1 MRNVKIEDGRIVIE
15 CDDVNLDDVNQ
26 GLTLSTVENG
36 NVEISVENDPA
47 KVREVLNNLVPIVT
61 RLQQID
67 RDGID
72 AVVGPEGM

>member
-15 CDDVNLDDVNQ
+15 CDDVNLDDVTEE
-26 GLTLSTVENG
+26 LTLSTAENG
-36 NVEISVENDPA
+36 NVEISVENSPEA
-47 KVREVLNNLVPIVT
+47 VRNLLNNLVPILT